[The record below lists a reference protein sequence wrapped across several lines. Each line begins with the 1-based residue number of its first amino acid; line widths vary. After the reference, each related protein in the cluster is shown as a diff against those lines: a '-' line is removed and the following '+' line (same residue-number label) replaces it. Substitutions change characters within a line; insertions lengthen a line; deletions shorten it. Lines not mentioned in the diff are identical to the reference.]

1 MNEEIKNI
9 CTLLYLGF
17 VHFLAIVGIICTCE
31 SKTDISSPVEKIDN
45 KSDSLVKVN
54 DSIVVIVNHLD
65 SIKNAEIIEVRSL
78 DNDSTLSLFYK
89 LVKEEGI

>member
-1 MNEEIKNI
+1 MNDEIKNI
-9 CTLLYLGF
+9 CSILYLWF
-17 VHFLAIVGIICTCE
+17 IHFLAIVGIICTCE
-31 SKTDISSPVEKIDN
+31 NKNDISSPVEKIDN

-54 DSIVVIVNHLD
+54 DSLVVIINNLD

-89 LVKEEGI
+89 LVKEK

>member
-9 CTLLYLGF
+9 CTVLYLGF
-17 VHFLAIVGIICTCE
+17 VHFLAIVEIICTCE
-31 SKTDISSPVEKIDN
+31 NKNDISSPVEKIDN

-54 DSIVVIVNHLD
+54 DSLVVIINNLD

-89 LVKEEGI
+89 LVKEK